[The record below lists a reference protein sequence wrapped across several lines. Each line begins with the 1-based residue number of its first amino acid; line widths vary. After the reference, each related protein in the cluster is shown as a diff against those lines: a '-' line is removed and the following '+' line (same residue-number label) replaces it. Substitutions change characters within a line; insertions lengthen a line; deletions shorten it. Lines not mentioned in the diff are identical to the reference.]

1 LKHIT
6 PGSIWITGLPNTDEE
21 AGIRDNG
28 SGQMWSLTTRVGYV
42 NYWTGEVVLDQKYV
56 PKVRP
61 WVGLLTSLGLKREE
75 HSNINIRCEF
85 EVSNLNSTS
94 ESIEPPIMDLTYSLT
109 IKRKKCRK

>member
-1 LKHIT
+1 MKHIT

-28 SGQMWSLTTRVGYV
+28 WGQMWSLTTRVGYV

-61 WVGLLTSLGLKREE
+61 WDGLLTSLGLKREE
-75 HSNINIRCEF
+75 ESNINIKCEF
-85 EVSNLNSTS
+85 EVSNLNLAP
-94 ESIEPPIMDLTYSLT
+94 EKKEPPAMDLTYSLL
-109 IKRKKCRK
+109 IKKKRRG